1 MWFQQS
7 LLRYYHLTLII
18 YYLEEFEQHLDFNNE
33 SRQTQY
39 KDWENKNL
47 KNERRVLI
55 NHKEI
60 EVTSFDSSDDEVV
73 SPNILNMTTMIPKL
87 DQTKSSFN
95 NRNKSFDNRT
105 GNERSEWWWLKQ
117 NLNME
122 DEIQEPCFT
131 CSPVFPHFRKSW
143 IVLLIL
149 APTVNAGFRPVCPK
163 GEYGAPTA

>member
-73 SPNILNMTTMIPKL
+73 SPNILNVTTMIPKL

-105 GNERSEWWWLKQ
+105 GNERSEY
-117 NLNME
+117 LNKRLC
-122 DEIQEPCFT
+122 QRPSTTLNARRFT
-131 CSPVFPHFRKSW
+131 GYHSITSTVELFVQSP
-143 IVLLIL
+143 I
-149 APTVNAGFRPVCPK
+149 
-163 GEYGAPTA
+163 